1 MFVEKCKRVVME
13 ERRGRRRA
21 HRMAREMSRVIH
33 NPIGA
38 LGRTVNTA
46 AGEDMSPGAKV
57 LLLLAGAGVIGGG
70 IYYLVTKPAA
80 AATPAAAPTTTV
92 QAPTTVTTTTPS
104 GSALTFTQVSAC
116 QFAQNVI
123 NERLADPTG
132 DPTYLKAAY
141 DGWAAQC
148 TASGATPPPWPG

>member
-1 MFVEKCKRVVME
+1 MLVEKCKRVVME

-21 HRMAREMSRVIH
+21 HRMAREMSHVIS
-33 NPIGA
+33 NPIGHI
-38 LGRTVNTA
+38 GKTVNTI
-46 AGEDMSPGAKV
+46 AGEDMGPGAKV
-57 LLLLAGAGVIGGG
+57 LLLLAGAGIIGGG
-70 IYYLVTKPAA
+70 IYYLATKPAA
-80 AATPAAAPTTTV
+80 AATPAVAPTTTAV
-92 QAPTTVTTTTPS
+92 APPGSNLVFTT
-104 GSALTFTQVSAC
+104 VSAC

-148 TASGATPPPWPG
+148 TASGSTPPAWPG